1 VKELDIFIP
10 KLSQTLSIFLTPVLI
25 LHSEGRIDMF
35 LNNISESK
43 LMRVEGSKFLKLF
56 KESNNNI
63 VVSNE
68 FG

>member
-1 VKELDIFIP
+1 
-10 KLSQTLSIFLTPVLI
+10 LTPVLI